1 MVNVAVMQT
10 LKAHEWEK
18 LLQSVE
24 EIYDGAIEELKRASK
39 EGKPTLIRDAC
50 EKGWLAVVE
59 ATNAFFLKR
68 GLEPAESHKE
78 RREKLW
84 KLEAEDD
91 AVRTLGFYDRVN
103 ARAFSLHVQGFYEG
117 ALDEES
123 VRRELEKVRR
133 YIDEVKKL

>member
-1 MVNVAVMQT
+1 MVNTAVKQT
-10 LKAHEWEK
+10 LKTHDWEK
-18 LLQSVE
+18 ILQNVE
-24 EIYDGAIEELKRASK
+24 EIYSEAIEELNRASK

-59 ATNAFFLKR
+59 ATNLLFLKR
-68 GLEPAESHKE
+68 GLEPAESHKD

-91 AVRTLGFYDRVN
+91 AVRASGFYDRVN

-133 YIDEVKKL
+133 YIDEIKKL